1 MEIARLLCEGGAD
14 LDLQDKVLTYVYIPT
29 CTVVFEPII
38 MQKRKSVL
46 DVARIYSP
54 TVHEILV
61 TAKPNLD
68 SLKKHAVSDV

>member
-1 MEIARLLCEGGAD
+1 MS
-14 LDLQDKVLTYVYIPT
+14 YVYIPT

-61 TAKPNLD
+61 TAKANLD